1 MHLLPTCFPYQLLK
15 YSGSENFLVY
25 VRTLLVTCK
34 QVHDPNR
41 GLKQNMS
48 FLGYVTNKSPG
59 LPLLPPPSQLWS
71 KTGSHSNYQYYSSDH
86 QPGSHPLWKKENLAE
101 HRASGTRFHPV
112 LVTSSKSFSSQ
123 MHRSHQ
129 TLCAQASSE
138 APASQPTPGK
148 QGFPRKWR
156 LRGGQ

>member
-1 MHLLPTCFPYQLLK
+1 MLELFWSHASKYMTQTEALAKHEFSGLCNKQKPRASSLASPVSALVIDWFPLKLSILQQRSPTWL
-15 YSGSENFLVY
+15 
-25 VRTLLVTCK
+25 T
-34 QVHDPNR
+34 
-41 GLKQNMS
+41 
-48 FLGYVTNKSPG
+48 SP
-59 LPLLPPPSQLWS
+59 LE
-71 KTGSHSNYQYYSSDH
+71 
-86 QPGSHPLWKKENLAE
+86 KKKNLAE
-101 HRASGTRFHPV
+101 HRASGARFHPV